1 MYRRVYALAG
11 ALETKFSF
19 QRETDPDPDRS
30 FIRVDVCNRSF
41 TPQTACNLIGSDLGW
56 TSPLP
61 LTMIKVESAVVVA
74 AHSDDWQN
82 NVIQTV
88 CVCVHFAVCARMKN
102 DRMHARTFAWTRLLC
117 KVAVCRRFV
126 HAFVLACFW
135 NVWGINEFRWLWSC
149 VLFTISL
156 ALLLSLCWSAPSSV
170 WQLWQLVRS
179 TPHTRQSSPIQANKQ
194 LIISIHKQ
202 PTQREVRRRRRR
214 RRRRARPRRRK
225 GVSGFIWVQLWP
237 HPLHTHTHTHISAH
251 SYNVNSAVVTV

>member
-19 QRETDPDPDRS
+19 QRETDPDPDRP

-88 CVCVHFAVCARMKN
+88 CVCVHLKWKTTACMHEHLHGHVCSAKSPCVG
-102 DRMHARTFAWTRLLC
+102 DLC
-117 KVAVCRRFV
+117 MR
-126 HAFVLACFW
+126 
-135 NVWGINEFRWLWSC
+135 
-149 VLFTISL
+149 
-156 ALLLSLCWSAPSSV
+156 LCWRVFEKCGALMSSD
-170 WQLWQLVRS
+170 
-179 TPHTRQSSPIQANKQ
+179 
-194 LIISIHKQ
+194 
-202 PTQREVRRRRRR
+202 
-214 RRRRARPRRRK
+214 
-225 GVSGFIWVQLWP
+225 GSGLAYSLP
-237 HPLHTHTHTHISAH
+237 
-251 SYNVNSAVVTV
+251 

>member
-1 MYRRVYALAG
+1 MYRGVYALAG

-19 QRETDPDPDRS
+19 QRETDPDPDRP
-30 FIRVDVCNRSF
+30 FICVDVCNRSF

-117 KVAVCRRFV
+117 KVALCRRFV
-126 HAFVLACFW
+126 YMRLCKCVCAGVFW
-135 NVWGINEFRWLWSC
+135 NVWGG
-149 VLFTISL
+149 
-156 ALLLSLCWSAPSSV
+156 
-170 WQLWQLVRS
+170 
-179 TPHTRQSSPIQANKQ
+179 H
-194 LIISIHKQ
+194 
-202 PTQREVRRRRRR
+202 
-214 RRRRARPRRRK
+214 
-225 GVSGFIWVQLWP
+225 
-237 HPLHTHTHTHISAH
+237 
-251 SYNVNSAVVTV
+251 